1 MKYIKGKF
9 RRSIYESGRGYV
21 VGLFKV
27 EDVSCEEFL
36 DMIDKTITFT
46 GYFHE
51 LNDRDSY
58 IMYGD
63 LGEHEK
69 YGKQFMVSSYER
81 VEPKGKDAIYE
92 FLTSGLFKGIGKTKA
107 KLITDKLGDNTL
119 NVILEN
125 KDLLYLIPTIT
136 EKNIDTLYNTL
147 KEYENSYKTIIY
159 LGELGFSSNESMKI
173 YNKYKDR
180 TRNVI
185 DEDIYNIYYDKLDI
199 SYKHIDTIALSL
211 EYRLEDIRRVSSSIL
226 YIMNEL
232 TNVYGHEYFFR
243 DDIYNYL
250 ERVIGSFISN
260 DLFLMGL
267 DRLEKNLYIKCEDD
281 KYFLIDMYS
290 MINIITKRFRMLSHQ
305 EDDNIKNI
313 DKYIDLIEEKF
324 GIKYDSS
331 QKDAIKSSI
340 CKHISIITGGPGTG
354 KTTILK
360 GIIELYKTINKY
372 SYIDLENR
380 IALLSPTG
388 RASKRMSEATNVLA
402 STIHRFLKWQK
413 DTSKFQVNRYNKSKV
428 ELVIIDEVSMVD
440 TYLLGS
446 LIDGI
451 NANCKIILV
460 GDDHQLPS
468 VGAGEVLRDLIDSS
482 VIYTTK
488 LTKLYRQEEGSNI
501 LKLSYDMRSG
511 IINRDIFNKSS
522 DLEFISVSSN
532 NISSVVQDLAKS
544 YDMSSKMVQIL
555 APQYKGICGID
566 IINKKVQD
574 IVNPKDKSKKEIKI
588 GDDIIRVGD
597 KVLQLTNQPDDN
609 IYNGDIGIV
618 DDIVLSPKKEVYISY
633 DDNIVKYTPSSFS
646 NFRLA
651 YAISIHKSQGSE
663 FDLAIVLVST
673 MYRKMLY
680 RRLYYTGVTRAKKKL
695 IIVGEEV
702 ALDVATRTEKDNDRR
717 TIIKDKM
724 NKK

>member
-1 MKYIKGKF
+1 
-9 RRSIYESGRGYV
+9 
-21 VGLFKV
+21 
-27 EDVSCEEFL
+27 
-36 DMIDKTITFT
+36 
-46 GYFHE
+46 
-51 LNDRDSY
+51 
-58 IMYGD
+58 
-63 LGEHEK
+63 
-69 YGKQFMVSSYER
+69 
-81 VEPKGKDAIYE
+81 
-92 FLTSGLFKGIGKTKA
+92 
-107 KLITDKLGDNTL
+107 
-119 NVILEN
+119 
-125 KDLLYLIPTIT
+125 
-136 EKNIDTLYNTL
+136 
-147 KEYENSYKTIIY
+147 
-159 LGELGFSSNESMKI
+159 
-173 YNKYKDR
+173 
-180 TRNVI
+180 
-185 DEDIYNIYYDKLDI
+185 
-199 SYKHIDTIALSL
+199 
-211 EYRLEDIRRVSSSIL
+211 
-226 YIMNEL
+226 
-232 TNVYGHEYFFR
+232 
-243 DDIYNYL
+243 
-250 ERVIGSFISN
+250 
-260 DLFLMGL
+260 
-267 DRLEKNLYIKCEDD
+267 
-281 KYFLIDMYS
+281 
-290 MINIITKRFRMLSHQ
+290 
-305 EDDNIKNI
+305 
-313 DKYIDLIEEKF
+313 
-324 GIKYDSS
+324 
-331 QKDAIKSSI
+331 
-340 CKHISIITGGPGTG
+340 
-354 KTTILK
+354 
-360 GIIELYKTINKY
+360 
-372 SYIDLENR
+372 
-380 IALLSPTG
+380 
-388 RASKRMSEATNVLA
+388 
-402 STIHRFLKWQK
+402 
-413 DTSKFQVNRYNKSKV
+413 
-428 ELVIIDEVSMVD
+428 MVD

-532 NISSVVQDLAKS
+532 NISSVIQDLAKS

-702 ALDVATRTEKDNDRR
+702 ALDIATRTEKDNDRR

>member
-1 MKYIKGKF
+1 
-9 RRSIYESGRGYV
+9 
-21 VGLFKV
+21 
-27 EDVSCEEFL
+27 
-36 DMIDKTITFT
+36 
-46 GYFHE
+46 
-51 LNDRDSY
+51 
-58 IMYGD
+58 
-63 LGEHEK
+63 
-69 YGKQFMVSSYER
+69 
-81 VEPKGKDAIYE
+81 
-92 FLTSGLFKGIGKTKA
+92 
-107 KLITDKLGDNTL
+107 
-119 NVILEN
+119 
-125 KDLLYLIPTIT
+125 
-136 EKNIDTLYNTL
+136 
-147 KEYENSYKTIIY
+147 
-159 LGELGFSSNESMKI
+159 
-173 YNKYKDR
+173 
-180 TRNVI
+180 
-185 DEDIYNIYYDKLDI
+185 
-199 SYKHIDTIALSL
+199 
-211 EYRLEDIRRVSSSIL
+211 
-226 YIMNEL
+226 
-232 TNVYGHEYFFR
+232 
-243 DDIYNYL
+243 
-250 ERVIGSFISN
+250 
-260 DLFLMGL
+260 
-267 DRLEKNLYIKCEDD
+267 
-281 KYFLIDMYS
+281 
-290 MINIITKRFRMLSHQ
+290 MLSHQ

-324 GIKYDSS
+324 GIQYDSS

-511 IINRDIFNKSS
+511 IINRYIFNKSS

-532 NISSVVQDLAKS
+532 NISNVIQDLAKS

-574 IVNPKDKSKKEIKI
+574 IVNPRDKSKKEIKI

-680 RRLYYTGVTRAKKKL
+680 RRLYYTGVTRAKKRL
-695 IIVGEEV
+695 IIVGEEM
-702 ALDVATRTEKDNDRR
+702 ALSIATRTEKDNDRR

>member
-27 EDVSCEEFL
+27 EDVSCEEFV

-81 VEPKGKDAIYE
+81 VEPKGKYAIYE
-92 FLTSGLFKGIGKTKA
+92 FLISGLFKGIGKTKA

-324 GIKYDSS
+324 GIQYDSS

-532 NISSVVQDLAKS
+532 NISSVVQDLARS

-702 ALDVATRTEKDNDRR
+702 ALSIATRTEKDNDRR

>member
-1 MKYIKGKF
+1 
-9 RRSIYESGRGYV
+9 
-21 VGLFKV
+21 
-27 EDVSCEEFL
+27 
-36 DMIDKTITFT
+36 
-46 GYFHE
+46 
-51 LNDRDSY
+51 
-58 IMYGD
+58 
-63 LGEHEK
+63 
-69 YGKQFMVSSYER
+69 
-81 VEPKGKDAIYE
+81 
-92 FLTSGLFKGIGKTKA
+92 
-107 KLITDKLGDNTL
+107 
-119 NVILEN
+119 
-125 KDLLYLIPTIT
+125 
-136 EKNIDTLYNTL
+136 
-147 KEYENSYKTIIY
+147 
-159 LGELGFSSNESMKI
+159 MKI

-324 GIKYDSS
+324 GIQYDSS

-532 NISSVVQDLAKS
+532 NISSVVQDLARS

-695 IIVGEEV
+695 IIVGEEM